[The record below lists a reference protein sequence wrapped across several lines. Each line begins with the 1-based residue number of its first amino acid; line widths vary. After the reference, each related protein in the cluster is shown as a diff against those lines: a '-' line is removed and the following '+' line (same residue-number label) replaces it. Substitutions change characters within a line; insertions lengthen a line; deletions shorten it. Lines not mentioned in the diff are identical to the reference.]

1 MNYKVNNF
9 NIILTRVFEELE
21 EKEIKATKII
31 NMKPSYYEEFNKKR
45 HFYKLES
52 FNYFNNILTS
62 DLLEVIAFVNCL
74 NAFTS
79 NKFDID
85 KSYEFESFEC
95 KLVSQHKKI
104 NIAVKFF
111 NENEIFYYDKLEAT
125 VSCSNKQNHRK
136 TRGLKMARLGSIKY
150 QVSQILQK
158 IDGIGT
164 SKKETREQSGVK
176 SLESG
181 HKVSDKVHSFKS
193 LENLRNDLTNL
204 ANFAKEEFQI
214 KDIREINIDIV
225 SSWIDSKNIT
235 YNTASNYASELNK
248 VSDHFNFTKEE
259 IKELR
264 ADFKKELP
272 KAELETR
279 AYKNLEKIE
288 LKEKHQV
295 AFELQRDYGLRV
307 NASTHINLD
316 KQLNGNTL
324 TFREKGG
331 KLSHKELSPNLA
343 QKLRENA
350 LEGKYEINKRT
361 YARDFQKQ
369 IEKSGQ
375 KYNGTHGIRHSYA
388 QKMLET
394 HSKAEV
400 SQEMGHS
407 REEITDTYLR

>member
-1 MNYKVNNF
+1 
-9 NIILTRVFEELE
+9 
-21 EKEIKATKII
+21 
-31 NMKPSYYEEFNKKR
+31 
-45 HFYKLES
+45 
-52 FNYFNNILTS
+52 
-62 DLLEVIAFVNCL
+62 
-74 NAFTS
+74 
-79 NKFDID
+79 
-85 KSYEFESFEC
+85 
-95 KLVSQHKKI
+95 
-104 NIAVKFF
+104 
-111 NENEIFYYDKLEAT
+111 
-125 VSCSNKQNHRK
+125 
-136 TRGLKMARLGSIKY
+136 MARLGSVKY
-150 QVSQILQK
+150 QVSQIIQK
-158 IDGIGT
+158 VNGIGT

-181 HKVSDKVHSFKS
+181 HKLSDKVHSYKS
-193 LENLRNDLTNL
+193 LDNLRNDLTNL
-204 ANFAKEEFQI
+204 ANYAKTEFKIQ
-214 KDIREINIDIV
+214 DIREINIDIV
-225 SSWIDSKNIT
+225 SSWIDSKNIG

-248 VSDHFNFTKEE
+248 VSDHFNFTREE
-259 IKELR
+259 IKDLR
-264 ADFKKELP
+264 ADLKKELP

-288 LKEKHQV
+288 LKDKHQV

-307 NASTHINLD
+307 NASTHIDLN

-324 TFREKGG
+324 TYREKGG
-331 KLSHKELSPNLA
+331 KLSQKELSPNLA

-350 LEGKYEINKRT
+350 VEGKYEINKRT
-361 YARDFQKQ
+361 YSRDLQRE

>member
-1 MNYKVNNF
+1 
-9 NIILTRVFEELE
+9 
-21 EKEIKATKII
+21 
-31 NMKPSYYEEFNKKR
+31 
-45 HFYKLES
+45 
-52 FNYFNNILTS
+52 
-62 DLLEVIAFVNCL
+62 
-74 NAFTS
+74 
-79 NKFDID
+79 
-85 KSYEFESFEC
+85 
-95 KLVSQHKKI
+95 
-104 NIAVKFF
+104 
-111 NENEIFYYDKLEAT
+111 
-125 VSCSNKQNHRK
+125 
-136 TRGLKMARLGSIKY
+136 MARLGSVKY

-158 IDGIGT
+158 VNGIGT
-164 SKKETREQSGVK
+164 SKKENREQSGVK

-214 KDIREINIDIV
+214 KDIKEINIDIV
-225 SSWIDSKNIT
+225 SSWIESKNIN
-235 YNTASNYASELNK
+235 YNTASNYLSELNK
-248 VSDHFNFTKEE
+248 VSDHFNFAKEE
-259 IKELR
+259 IKDLR
-264 ADFKKELP
+264 ADLKKDLP
-272 KAELETR
+272 KTVLETR

-288 LKEKHQV
+288 LKDKHQV

-307 NASTHINLD
+307 NASTHINLE

-324 TFREKGG
+324 TYREKGG
-331 KLSHKELSPNLA
+331 KLSRKELSPNLA

-350 LEGKYEINKRT
+350 VEGKYEVNNRT

-394 HSKAEV
+394 NSKAEV

-407 REEITDTYLR
+407 RAEITDTYLR